1 MKFVKQGFNDP
12 IHDAQNVF
20 RFILN
25 AMSMPSSLQSI
36 PSELSFGQA
45 NAATTQILLALTDS
59 TTPVWLSEAF
69 KTDSELTQNLQF
81 HANTPLAT
89 RQDKASFAL
98 LGGDQ
103 NTDINQFCW
112 GNAEYPETSTTLI
125 IQVNSLSE
133 GVELELS
140 GPGIDGK
147 ALVNVDGIHQSL
159 LNQIMVINKSQPLGI
174 DVLLTCENQLMA
186 LPRTTLIALA
196 NKEDSSCTLQ

>member
-25 AMSMPSSLQSI
+25 AMSMPSSLQSM

-98 LGGDQ
+98 LGGGQ
-103 NTDINQFCW
+103 NTEINELSW
-112 GNAEYPETSTTLI
+112 GNAEYHETSTTLI
-125 IQVNSLSE
+125 I
-133 GVELELS
+133 
-140 GPGIDGK
+140 
-147 ALVNVDGIHQSL
+147 
-159 LNQIMVINKSQPLGI
+159 
-174 DVLLTCENQLMA
+174 
-186 LPRTTLIALA
+186 
-196 NKEDSSCTLQ
+196 

>member
-1 MKFVKQGFNDP
+1 MKFVKPGFNDP

-25 AMSMPSSLQSI
+25 AMSIPGSLQSM

-69 KTDSELTQNLQF
+69 KADSELTQNLQF

-98 LGGDQ
+98 LGSGQ
-103 NTDINQFCW
+103 NANVSEFCW
-112 GNAEYPETSTTLI
+112 GSAEYPETSTTLI
-125 IQVNSLSE
+125 VQVSSLSK
-133 GVELELS
+133 GVSLELS
-140 GPGIDGK
+140 GPGIDGN
-147 ALVNVDGIHQSL
+147 ASINVEGVHQSL
-159 LNQIMVINKSQPLGI
+159 FNQIIAISESQPLGV

-186 LPRTTLIALA
+186 LPRTTRITLA
-196 NKEDSSCTLQ
+196 SMEESSCTLQ